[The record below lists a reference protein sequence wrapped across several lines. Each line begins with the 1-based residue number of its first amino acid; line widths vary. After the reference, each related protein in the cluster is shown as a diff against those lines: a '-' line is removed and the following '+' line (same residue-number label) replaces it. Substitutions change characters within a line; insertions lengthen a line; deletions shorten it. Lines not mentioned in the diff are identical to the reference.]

1 MLSRLDPN
9 SLSGAALGFY
19 NFALEGLRPQERPF
33 EFEGETTI
41 EVFAHNNTEQ
51 FISQDTYIRHPNLM
65 KPFADFKFDF
75 FLTNHG
81 YGYFE
86 IPVMGLIYG
95 ETPEAAPYTDV
106 TIPASTRSGAHGFG
120 LNLPFTGG
128 LKDLSFF
135 VPFRTLVAF
144 GGRGWNF
151 QIGRD
156 RLSWGNG
163 ESGNFM
169 VGDHVH
175 YHNAVRATFYNGTFK
190 YMYNISSFPNPREYY
205 DLDANGDVNGW
216 RPSNESKKVSDGSA
230 TGVTTDPNSEG
241 LNLFIAHRLEWRLFR
256 EKLGFALSESVMYQS
271 ETGTII
277 PDALLPSMLLHDLYH
292 DQNQNSLLALEAD
305 FSVFPRLNIYGQM
318 AVDEFNIP
326 LAERPPGPDNE
337 AWQDTFAFM
346 AGAKTAFPLWRGMFS
361 ASFEYVKTPPNL
373 YLHAPGEGGT
383 LTYIVANR
391 YADSTLQQYGEEFLG
406 YRWGGDARVFNLRA
420 SYREFGRWDL
430 TANLFL
436 MTHGTRDKW
445 SAMKKVYS
453 TDTSNT
459 GVPTDV
465 PITENHQGV
474 ENYADADAQ
483 TTRNAAY
490 VMTAFS
496 LTGSWQFLPDYR
508 VYGQIDFV
516 SIENFGNISGVDASD
531 VQLTLGVTYSF

>member
-51 FISQDTYIRHPNLM
+51 FISQDTYIRHPNLL
-65 KPFADFKFDF
+65 KPFANFKFDF

-86 IPVMGLIYG
+86 IPLMGLIYG
-95 ETPEAAPYTDV
+95 ETTAAPHKDV

-128 LKDLSFF
+128 FKDLNFF

-175 YHNAVRATFYNGTFK
+175 YHNAARATFYNGTFK
-190 YMYNISSFPNPREYY
+190 YMYNISSFPNPRHYY
-205 DLDANGDVNGW
+205 KITAVTSPMDYKVDEWQPTGIEG
-216 RPSNESKKVSDGSA
+216 ESYSGNPYD
-230 TGVTTDPNSEG
+230 EG

-271 ETGTII
+271 DTGTII
-277 PDALLPSMLLHDLYH
+277 PDVLLPSMFLHDLYNNP
-292 DQNQNSLLALEAD
+292 NQNSLLALEAD
-305 FSVFPRLNIYGQM
+305 FSILPRLNIYGQM

-326 LAERPPGPDNE
+326 LAENPPKPDAPGNQE
-337 AWQDTFAFM
+337 TMAFM

-373 YLHAPGEGGT
+373 YLHEVRKGGT

-391 YADSTLQQYGEEFLG
+391 YAETSMQQYGEEFLG

-420 SYREFGRWDL
+420 SYREFGRLDL

-445 SAMKKVYS
+445 SKLAQVYS
-453 TDTSNT
+453 TDTDRT
-459 GVPTDV
+459 DVPTDV
-465 PITENHQGV
+465 PITENHAGV
-474 ENYADADAQ
+474 DNYADADAK

-516 SIENFGNISGVDASD
+516 SIENFGNISGVEASD